1 MANRRISE
9 EGWPE
14 KQCTDCG
21 DWWPED
27 KEFFYTSG
35 GGPDALMNQ
44 CKACYLTRRRTA
56 GTKPIPVKLR
66 ETIAVLRC

>member
-1 MANRRISE
+1 MADKRISE

-35 GGPDALMNQ
+35 KGPKTLMNQ
-44 CKACYLTRRRTA
+44 CKACYLNRRRAA
-56 GTKPIPVKLR
+56 GTKPTPVKLR
-66 ETIAVLRC
+66 EPLAVFQ